1 MLRRREFSRWLS
13 RARECRNPFILLQA
27 WRYEQQR
34 LRLLKLAAGLQ
45 PDEARRL
52 IFEIEN
58 DVKFIEEIRDHLS
71 ARTQYIPRAVDFMI
85 FASYGSM
92 FFNEVTL
99 YAIVRALQPEVV
111 VETGGTPGKS
121 SAFILRAMNRNG
133 AGKLFTIDLP
143 PPASGSS
150 KLQADEYFHAV
161 RPAGAE
167 SGWIIPD
174 ALRVRHHLLLGP
186 SREHLPPLLSDLSK
200 VDIFLHDSDH
210 SYDNM
215 MWEFETALKAMPE
228 SGLLLSDDILDNSS
242 FFDFC
247 KRSGFMYENVFN
259 LGAARQPRINSRERA
274 SGI

>member
-1 MLRRREFSRWLS
+1 MLRLEFSRWLS

-52 IFEIEN
+52 IFEIEY
-58 DVKFIEEIRDHLS
+58 DIEFMGEIRNHLS
-71 ARTQYIPRAVDFMI
+71 ARTQYIPRTVDFMI
-85 FASYGSM
+85 FATYGSM
-92 FFNEVTL
+92 FFNEVSL
-99 YAIVRALQPEVV
+99 YVIVRALQPEIV

-121 SAFILRAMNRNG
+121 SAFILRAMDRNG
-133 AGKLFTIDLP
+133 AGKLYTIDLP
-143 PPASGSS
+143 PPASKSS
-150 KLQADEYFHAV
+150 RLQADEYVHAV

-174 ALRVRHHLLLGP
+174 ALRARHRLLLGP
-186 SREHLPPLLSDLSK
+186 SREQLPPLLSDLSK
-200 VDIFLHDSDH
+200 IDIFLHDSDH
-210 SYDNM
+210 SYENM
-215 MWEFETALKAMPE
+215 IWEFETALKAMPK
-228 SGLLLSDDILDNSS
+228 SGLLLSDDVLDNSS

-247 KRSGFMYENVFN
+247 KQSGFMYENVFN
-259 LGAARQPRINSRERA
+259 LGAARQPWTNSRERM